1 MRRKTTFL
9 AAGILILTC
18 GSAHA
23 RFLSADPVKTDQKD
37 GTNFNRYWYANNNPY
52 RFTDPDGREIRP
64 LNPAQAARIESDVN
78 AQASE
83 EFRFDSNNKL
93 QSVGPNPAG
102 GSQSYSASL
111 NAGISSNTT
120 ISVGYQQTY
129 TDSSGA
135 SVNIDT
141 QHGGGLTG
149 QTGSGNIV
157 VLASGNSLQ
166 TTDAAGNAITDTSA
180 DIIRHEFVGHAVP
193 QALAQAATGS
203 ISNASGNAISNDNAT
218 RQELGKP
225 ALPVDPSHTEYQP

>member
-1 MRRKTTFL
+1 MRLNATLL
-9 AAGILILTC
+9 AASFMVLMC
-18 GSAHA
+18 GSAQA
-23 RFLSADPVKTDQKD
+23 RFLSTDPVKADQKD

-52 RFTDPDGREIRP
+52 RFTDPDGREIRA
-64 LNPAQAARIESDVN
+64 LNPAQAVRIENDVN

-83 EFRFDSNNKL
+83 EFRFDANGKL

-102 GSQSYSASL
+102 GSPSYSASL
-111 NAGISSNTT
+111 NAGIGATTT

-149 QTGSGNIV
+149 QVGSGNLVILV
-157 VLASGNSLQ
+157 SGNSLQ
-166 TTDAAGNAITDTSA
+166 TTDAAGNPTTDTSA
-180 DIIRHEFVGHAVP
+180 DILRHEFVGHGVP
-193 QALAQAATGS
+193 QALSRDATGS
-203 ISNASGNAISNDNAT
+203 ISNAAGNAISNDNVT